1 MAERLGGIRL
11 SDGEAALAA
20 ALVRAGIAAIEQ
32 RHGQVPAAAFR
43 LRDELVMF
51 ARRTSAAQASTDREH
66 ANMPSEPEA
75 PVSELPVTVAEA
87 AARSGY
93 SPQHVRRLCASGELA
108 AARTPGGAWM
118 VEEWSLA
125 VLAAQRRE
133 HETRCQ

>member
-1 MAERLGGIRL
+1 MAERLGGVRL
-11 SDGEAALAA
+11 SDGETALAA

-51 ARRTSAAQASTDREH
+51 ARRTSAAQAGPDREH

-75 PVSELPVTVAEA
+75 SGSELPVTVAEA

-93 SPQHVRRLCASGELA
+93 SPQHVRRLCASGVLVSDRA
-108 AARTPGGAWM
+108 PGGAWM

-125 VLAAQRRE
+125 VLAARRKE
-133 HETRCQ
+133 HDD